1 MPSSPKVQKEEI
13 LHTAYE
19 LLLRDG
25 YGGINIKTVAGEL
38 GCSTQPISR
47 QFGSMEGFRQELLL
61 YCLDRMKTF
70 FHPEGDNAAAIVA
83 GIAKA
88 YITLA
93 YDYPNLYKYFY
104 MSEHENENMRTTVE
118 ALRSPSHERIIGM
131 LKEEYDM
138 PEFYAK
144 EYMNNLNFY
153 VHGMASYVA
162 VGFSVEPKET
172 AMNKVQ
178 RVSDALLRNWREPKG
193 D

>member
-1 MPSSPKVQKEEI
+1 MPSSPKVQKETI
-13 LHTAYE
+13 LQTAYE

-25 YGGINIKTVAGEL
+25 YGGINIKTVANEL

-70 FHPEGDNAAAIVA
+70 FRPEGENAATIVA

-88 YITLA
+88 YIMLA

-104 MSEHENENMRTTVE
+104 MSEHESENMRTTVE
-118 ALRSPSHERIIGM
+118 ALRSHSYEKIVVM

-153 VHGMASYVA
+153 VHGLASYAA
-162 VGFSVEPKET
+162 VGFITESKEN

-193 D
+193 E